1 MKGDDHEP
9 GPYSFTIPAGETFFP
24 VSISI
29 TDDDIVE
36 GNETFIL
43 TIDDD
48 SLPNRVMLRQQCSIM
63 DVTIVDDDSELCF
76 TEVLYMCTYVCGENK
91 V

>member
-1 MKGDDHEP
+1 MQLSFDSEKYVLLLCVWKVAFSNPVTFVYTYILHHFIMKGDDHEP

-24 VSISI
+24 VNISI

-43 TIDDD
+43 TIDED
-48 SLPNRVMLRQQCSIM
+48 STQ
-63 DVTIVDDDSELCF
+63 
-76 TEVLYMCTYVCGENK
+76 
-91 V
+91 